1 MEKNDHVVIKEMKWE
16 WNKRAGKIT
25 QKGVILTNETILLI
39 TFLAMKM
46 FYWKRI

>member
-1 MEKNDHVVIKEMKWE
+1 MEKNDHVVIKEMKCE
-16 WNKRAGKIT
+16 WHKRAGKIT
-25 QKGVILTNETILLI
+25 QKDIILANETILVM